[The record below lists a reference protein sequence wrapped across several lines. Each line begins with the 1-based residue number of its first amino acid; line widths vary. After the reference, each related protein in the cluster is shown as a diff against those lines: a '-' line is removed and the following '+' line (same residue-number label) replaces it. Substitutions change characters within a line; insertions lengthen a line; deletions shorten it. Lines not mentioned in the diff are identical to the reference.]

1 MDEQTEKLFKA
12 AKQVGEVLY
21 KAETVF
27 PFTLFPDTV
36 TIDREKLSISY
47 RVFFRVAKVISTPLD
62 DIESV
67 DANMGPFFASLRITS
82 RFFVNNTR
90 YVKFLTRDDAVKIQ
104 SILQGYKLVKEKD
117 IDISEIN
124 KDELVMMLCKL
135 GEEPQA

>member
-1 MDEQTEKLFKA
+1 MDEQTEKLFQA

-36 TIDREKLSISY
+36 IIDREKLSISY
-47 RVFFRVAKVISTPLD
+47 RVFFRVSKAISTPLD

-67 DANMGPFFASLRITS
+67 DANLGPFFASLRITS

-90 YVKFLTRDDAVKIQ
+90 YVKFLSRDDALKIQ
-104 SILQGYKLVKEKD
+104 SILQGYKLAKEKD
-117 IDISEIN
+117 IELSEIN
-124 KDELVMMLCKL
+124 QEELVMMLCKL
-135 GEEPQA
+135 GEEPKD

>member
-1 MDEQTEKLFKA
+1 MDEQAEKLFQA

-36 TIDREKLSISY
+36 IIDREKLSISY
-47 RVFFRVAKVISTPLD
+47 RVFFRVSKAISTPLD

-67 DANMGPFFASLRITS
+67 DANLGPFFASLRITS

-90 YVKFLTRDDAVKIQ
+90 YVKFLSRDDALKIQ
-104 SILQGYKLVKEKD
+104 SILQGYKLAKEKD
-117 IDISEIN
+117 IELSEIN
-124 KDELVMMLCKL
+124 QDELVMMLCKL
-135 GEEPQA
+135 GEEPKD

>member
-1 MDEQTEKLFKA
+1 MDEQTEKLFQA

-36 TIDREKLSISY
+36 IIDREKLSISY
-47 RVFFRVAKVISTPLD
+47 RVFFRVSKAISTPLD

-67 DANMGPFFASLRITS
+67 DANLGPFFASLRITS

-90 YVKFLTRDDAVKIQ
+90 YVKFLSRDDALKIQ
-104 SILQGYKLVKEKD
+104 SILQGYKLAKEKD
-117 IDISEIN
+117 IELSEIN
-124 KDELVMMLCKL
+124 QDELVMMLCKL
-135 GEEPQA
+135 GEEPKD